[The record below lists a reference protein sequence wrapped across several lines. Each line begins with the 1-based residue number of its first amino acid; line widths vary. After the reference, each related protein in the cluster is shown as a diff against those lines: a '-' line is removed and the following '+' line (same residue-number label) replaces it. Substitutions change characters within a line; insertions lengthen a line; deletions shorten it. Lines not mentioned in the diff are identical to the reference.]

1 VQRRPGAAAGLA
13 DMLIGETVRV
23 AFSSI
28 RANKLRSALTMLG
41 VIIGVAAVITVVAM
55 GSGAQK
61 AVQDRINALGAN
73 LITINP
79 GMGRGAGGVASADRA
94 AMHVSD
100 ADSLRTEAT
109 TLDAVVPEL
118 SRNQQVVYLNSN
130 INTSIVGTTSNYVSA
145 HNYTITNGR
154 MFTEGDDAARQR
166 YAVVGSDV
174 PKLLNAN
181 AAALIGQEISIRQ
194 ISFEIIGVLSS
205 KGAQGFQNPDEQIL
219 IPLSTARY
227 RVFGT
232 DLLRSISV
240 IVSPKVPL
248 EQGMVDIERVL
259 RKEHKI
265 RPGQDD
271 NFQIRS
277 PKDFLATQ
285 QQTAQTFSALLLGIA
300 AVSLAVGGIGIMN
313 IMLVSV
319 TERTKEIGIRKAL
332 GATKITILSQ
342 FLIEALVLC
351 VSGGTI
357 GIILGVVASI
367 VVSHQTG
374 QVTVISP
381 VAIAGSFAFSGLVGL
396 VFGLWPARR
405 AAALDPIAALRYE

>member
-1 VQRRPGAAAGLA
+1 
-13 DMLIGETVRV
+13 MLLGETIQV
-23 AFSSI
+23 AFGSI
-28 RANKLRSALTMLG
+28 RANKLRAALTMLG

-61 AVQDRINALGAN
+61 SVQDKINALGAN
-73 LITINP
+73 LVTVNP
-79 GMGRGAGGVASADRA
+79 GQGFSMGAATQDRA
-94 AMHVSD
+94 AMYVSD
-100 ADSLRTEAT
+100 ADALKAQAT
-109 TLDAVVPEL
+109 TLTAVVPEL
-118 SRNQQVVYLNSN
+118 SRNQQVIYVNSN
-130 INTSIVGTTSNYVSA
+130 INTSIVGTTANYASA

-154 MFTEGDDAARQR
+154 NFTDGDDAARQR
-166 YAVVGSDV
+166 YAVIGADV

-181 AAALIGQEISIRQ
+181 ATALVGQSIAIREIP
-194 ISFEIIGVLSS
+194 FEILGVLSA

-232 DLLRSISV
+232 DRLRSISV
-240 IVSPKVPL
+240 IVRDKVPL

-259 RKEHKI
+259 RKQHKL

-277 PKDFLATQ
+277 PRDMLQTQ
-285 QQTAQTFSALLLGIA
+285 AQTAETFSTLLLGIA
-300 AVSLAVGGIGIMN
+300 AVSLLVGGIGIMN

-332 GATKITILSQ
+332 GATKFTIMSQ

-351 VSGGTI
+351 ISGGTL
-357 GIILGVVASI
+357 GVVLGVVASI
-367 VVSHQTG
+367 VVSKQYGTA
-374 QVTVISP
+374 TVLSP
-381 VAIAGSFAFSGLVGL
+381 VAIVASFAFSGLVGL
-396 VFGLWPARR
+396 FFGLWPAKR
-405 AAALDPIAALRYE
+405 AAGLDPIQALRYE

>member
-1 VQRRPGAAAGLA
+1 
-13 DMLIGETVRV
+13 MLIGETIRV
-23 AFSSI
+23 AFGSI
-28 RANKLRSALTMLG
+28 RANKLRAALTMLG

-73 LITINP
+73 LVTINP
-79 GMGRGAGGVASADRA
+79 GMGRGVGGVASADRA
-94 AMHVSD
+94 AMHVAD

-130 INTSIVGTTSNYVSA
+130 INTSIVGTTANYVAA
-145 HNYTITNGR
+145 HNYTITFGR
-154 MFTEGDDAARQR
+154 NFTDGDDASRQR

-181 AAALIGQEISIRQ
+181 PAAIVGQSIAIRQ
-194 ISFEIIGVLSS
+194 IPFEIIGVLSS
-205 KGAQGFQNPDEQIL
+205 KGSQGFQNPDEQIL
-219 IPLSTARY
+219 IPLSTARF
-227 RVFGT
+227 RVFGN

-240 IVSPKVPL
+240 IVNTKVPL
-248 EQGMVDIERVL
+248 ERGMVDIERIL
-259 RKEHKI
+259 RKQHKI

-277 PKDFLATQ
+277 PKDILATQ
-285 QQTAQTFSALLLGIA
+285 QQTAETFSTLLLSIA
-300 AVSLAVGGIGIMN
+300 AVSLLVGGIGIMN

-332 GATKITILSQ
+332 GATKLTIMLQ
-342 FLIEALVLC
+342 FLVEALVLC
-351 VSGGTI
+351 ISGGTLGILI
-357 GIILGVVASI
+357 GVGASI
-367 VVSHQTG
+367 FVSRQYGTT
-374 QVTVISP
+374 TVISP
-381 VAIAGSFAFSGLVGL
+381 VAIASSFVFSGLVGL
-396 VFGLWPARR
+396 FFGLWPARR
-405 AAALDPIAALRYE
+405 AASLDPIAALRYE